1 MYTSIIIKNKFELF
15 GQLGSGMTIPNWSF
29 FGNTMV
35 TTSFIRLTPDVQS
48 RQGMVWNDVVSN
60 IIFVF

>member
-1 MYTSIIIKNKFELF
+1 
-15 GQLGSGMTIPNWSF
+15 MTIPNWSF

-60 IIFVF
+60 IVFII